1 MCTRYRGSDTLLPAR
16 GRKRSCSC
24 LVFGIGNGSDTL
36 LPARGRKP
44 SNHNQS
50 LSSVCSDTL
59 LPARG
64 RKPLDLLPFEIV
76 VIKFRY
82 PSPREGT
89 ETSIQRARSW
99 RPCRCSDTL
108 LPARG
113 LIYILLSPHKKPTCN
128 ACGLLLFYQRSLT
141 TFTRIF
147 DLPHDG

>member
-1 MCTRYRGSDTLLPAR
+1 MRTRYRGSDTLLPVR
-16 GRKRSCSC
+16 GRKLSTIPQPCSRR
-24 LVFGIGNGSDTL
+24 V
-36 LPARGRKP
+36 R
-44 SNHNQS
+44 
-50 LSSVCSDTL
+50 SDTL

-89 ETSIQRARSW
+89 ETKSVVDYDSAYEMFRYLAPREGTETGYGLLFD
-99 RPCRCSDTL
+99 CVLFGSDTL